1 MLPEAVL
8 AFVTNEQST
17 AARQAKPSLRN
28 HSTHTASQSGRPE
41 SSRGS
46 SRPFQL
52 SRISALS
59 RYRRRAIIFLK
70 FVFIC
75 GVSLRRHCC
84 AESRCVTEKRALCHR
99 AIRPRRLCV
108 KPSAQSLEK
117 VTDVFFFPGEQGL
130 FFLLFPNARR
140 VQALI
145 VDNWK
150 QRENTQKYALIPMTN
165 KSWPGQ
171 TDCCCLSVV
180 GFEKTTANQLSESGE
195 QLQRFASGHRKK
207 QLPKVPTAAGVRVNF
222 LFYQILHV
230 S

>member
-1 MLPEAVL
+1 MNRLANLLKVFETADARRIPLQVNERLICMLPEAVL

-28 HSTHTASQSGRPE
+28 HSTASQSGRPE

-59 RYRRRAIIFLK
+59 RYRRRVIIFLK

-84 AESRCVTEKRALCHR
+84 AESRCVTENGLFVTAQSGRGV
-99 AIRPRRLCV
+99 CV

-130 FFLLFPNARR
+130 FFLLFPNARKSAGTNSG
-140 VQALI
+140 QLETEG
-145 VDNWK
+145 K
-150 QRENTQKYALIPMTN
+150 QIEIHTDTN
-165 KSWPGQ
+165 DK
-171 TDCCCLSVV
+171 
-180 GFEKTTANQLSESGE
+180 
-195 QLQRFASGHRKK
+195 
-207 QLPKVPTAAGVRVNF
+207 
-222 LFYQILHV
+222 
-230 S
+230 

>member
-1 MLPEAVL
+1 M

-28 HSTHTASQSGRPE
+28 HSTASQSGRPE

-108 KPSAQSLEK
+108 KPSAQSSEK

-171 TDCCCLSVV
+171 TDCCCLFVV
-180 GFEKTTANQLSESGE
+180 GFERRRPISSRKAAKNCRDLHQAIGKSSFPKFRL
-195 QLQRFASGHRKK
+195 LQEWA
-207 QLPKVPTAAGVRVNF
+207 
-222 LFYQILHV
+222 
-230 S
+230 